1 MQDYDLIKVT
11 LYVVLG
17 IYAFI
22 VLMITLYNIYIQ
34 SWTQF
39 YNSISFKVFLEFLAI
54 GFIIF
59 LILANETINAFT
71 ALGFIVLFIK
81 TIISIITINNIKY
94 YDSNVLNNFLTNI
107 MYIFSKEKKPEP
119 IEVLNNYLPLAILN
133 GFLMMTLYIYTVTIL
148 RVDLSLATNCLKSN
162 FNVEYS
168 TIRHKVRTFAKKY
181 NGDLKL
187 YLGILIIS
195 FTFAILSICYI
206 YYYRTVELHYILLL
220 PILLFMVV
228 FAIMLLDKIDGE
240 NLGKDTTE
248 KTKTDNGI
256 NMDQS
261 LNSILLTAA
270 IVPMIGFI
278 SLAFLI

>member
-22 VLMITLYNIYIQ
+22 VLMITLYNINKKGTL
-34 SWTQF
+34 TQF
-39 YNSISFKVFLEFLAI
+39 YNSISFNGFLEFIAI
-54 GFIIF
+54 IVIIV
-59 LILANETINAFT
+59 LVALNETINAFT

-148 RVDLSLATNCLKSN
+148 RVDLSLATNCIKSN

-181 NGDLKL
+181 NGDLKK

-195 FTFAILSICYI
+195 FAFAILSICYI

-220 PILLFMVV
+220 PILLFMIV

-240 NLGKDTTE
+240 NLGKDTT
-248 KTKTDNGI
+248 KTDNGI
-256 NMDQS
+256 
-261 LNSILLTAA
+261 NSILLTAA